1 MRIEFVT
8 FRTICCASVA
18 LAGAAC
24 NSHRGGAAPRV
35 PVSVARVERRALP
48 YELDATGTVEP
59 VRSVEVLPQVNGTI
73 LHVHFAEGDEVAA
86 GQVLFEID
94 PRPYQA
100 ALQQAEGALLKDV
113 TTAASAAREAARYKT
128 LATSNTVTQ
137 EDYEAK
143 QAAADAAAAA
153 VRSDSA
159 AAALAHLN
167 LEYAT
172 VRAPIGGRTGRLL
185 LHEGNLVRAGSD
197 PLVSIVQ
204 MRPILVRF
212 PVPATNLPT
221 LRARAGQE
229 LKVIALPARDSA
241 SALQGVLSFVD
252 NTVDTTTGTVLLKG
266 RFPNRDGA
274 LWPGE
279 YVTITLTLGMQNDA
293 VVVPS
298 QAVMQGQQGTYVFV
312 VNNDGSATTQPVT
325 VQRTLDSISVVAGVP
340 AGALVVTDGQLRL
353 TPNAKVDIRGG
364 PSSET
369 SAGSA
374 GGAGA
379 GGTGGNTDGG
389 NPR

>member
-1 MRIEFVT
+1 MRIEVMT
-8 FRTICCASVA
+8 FRRLL
-18 LAGAAC
+18 LAGLAGTLAATTAC
-24 NSHRGGAAPRV
+24 GPSQGGAPPKV
-35 PVSVARVERRALP
+35 PVSVARAERRALP
-48 YELDATGTVEP
+48 YELDATGAVEP
-59 VRSVEVLPQVNGTI
+59 IRSVDVLPQVNGTI
-73 LHVHFAEGDEVAA
+73 LHVRFAEGDEVAP

-100 ALQQAEGALLKDV
+100 ALQQAEGALLRDL
-113 TTAASAAREAARYKT
+113 TNAIAAAREAARYKT
-128 LATSNTVTQ
+128 LATTNTVTQ

-143 QAAADAAAAA
+143 QSAADAAAAA

-159 AAALAHLN
+159 SAAIARLN

-197 PLVSIVQ
+197 ALVSIVQ
-204 MRPILVRF
+204 LRPILVRF
-212 PVPATNLPT
+212 PVPATNLPA
-221 LRARAGQE
+221 LRQRAGQE

-241 SALQGVLSFVD
+241 SAVQGMLSFVD
-252 NTVDTTTGTVLLKG
+252 NQVDTATGMVLLKA

-279 YVTITLTLGMQNDA
+279 YVTVTLVLGMQNDA

-312 VNNDGSATTQPVT
+312 VNNDGTAATQPVT
-325 VQRTLDSISVVAGVP
+325 VERTLDSLSVIAGVP
-340 AGALVVTDGQLRL
+340 AGTLVVTDGQLRL

-364 PSSET
+364 PTTET
-369 SAGSA
+369 A
-374 GGAGA
+374 GG
-379 GGTGGNTDGG
+379 GGGSDSGH
-389 NPR
+389 PK